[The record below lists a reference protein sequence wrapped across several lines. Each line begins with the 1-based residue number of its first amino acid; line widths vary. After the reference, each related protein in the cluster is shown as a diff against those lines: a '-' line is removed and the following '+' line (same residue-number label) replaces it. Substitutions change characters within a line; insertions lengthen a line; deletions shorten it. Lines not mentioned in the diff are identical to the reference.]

1 MILMLMTMENYYQSE
16 EYLGSLTMKVL
27 CKVCIRF
34 RVTGYKNQTKAVT
47 LTLITSILMRN
58 ALFRKIYK
66 EDLPPVEQEDHMN
79 DVENKDCDGA
89 NNDKDE
95 AADEQNN
102 SFASSGLLMVD
113 NNKRPTILC
122 TAGAAV
128 IPTPNNDDAPR
139 SASKNKKLAKSTP
152 PQSHSKMSTYFRI
165 INVYMC
171 EKNRNLVMRL
181 GQAPTMAV
189 LDARKMQHHA
199 VFLQL
204 VKQYLDDADED
215 ANTMAFS
222 DHEFWSYV
230 GVDSGICKNYDLLT
244 EQDFSDAISYI
255 NFHYQASFRKNKQ
268 SGNHGDFANFVGS
281 RNFLFYYHLW
291 LSECPHLLNF
301 AVPLLPSGAERQT
314 TKSSDSSS
322 SNKTRLLSKQQI

>member
-1 MILMLMTMENYYQSE
+1 MRMALLIVVAMQTHNAAGTSTTPSTFQVFLQHSRTMSSDLLPE
-16 EYLGSLTMKVL
+16 EVTVGNTCPDLNPLPEDFADSIQLPDDFDVDDDGKLPSIRGVPVGRLTMKVL
-27 CKVCIRF
+27 RKVCIRF

-47 LTLITSILMRN
+47 LTLIARILMRD
-58 ALFRKIYK
+58 ALFRKIYE

-152 PQSHSKMSTYFRI
+152 PK
-165 INVYMC
+165 
-171 EKNRNLVMRL
+171 
-181 GQAPTMAV
+181 
-189 LDARKMQHHA
+189 
-199 VFLQL
+199 
-204 VKQYLDDADED
+204 
-215 ANTMAFS
+215 
-222 DHEFWSYV
+222 
-230 GVDSGICKNYDLLT
+230 
-244 EQDFSDAISYI
+244 AI
-255 NFHYQASFRKNKQ
+255 QK
-268 SGNHGDFANFVGS
+268 
-281 RNFLFYYHLW
+281 
-291 LSECPHLLNF
+291 
-301 AVPLLPSGAERQT
+301 
-314 TKSSDSSS
+314 
-322 SNKTRLLSKQQI
+322 

>member
-1 MILMLMTMENYYQSE
+1 
-16 EYLGSLTMKVL
+16 MKVL

-34 RVTGYKNQTKAVT
+34 RVTGYRNQTKAVT
-47 LTLITSILMRN
+47 LTLITSILMQN

-152 PQSHSKMSTYFRI
+152 PPKPF
-165 INVYMC
+165 
-171 EKNRNLVMRL
+171 KNEHLF
-181 GQAPTMAV
+181 P
-189 LDARKMQHHA
+189 HHQCLH
-199 VFLQL
+199 V
-204 VKQYLDDADED
+204 
-215 ANTMAFS
+215 
-222 DHEFWSYV
+222 
-230 GVDSGICKNYDLLT
+230 
-244 EQDFSDAISYI
+244 
-255 NFHYQASFRKNKQ
+255 
-268 SGNHGDFANFVGS
+268 
-281 RNFLFYYHLW
+281 
-291 LSECPHLLNF
+291 
-301 AVPLLPSGAERQT
+301 
-314 TKSSDSSS
+314 
-322 SNKTRLLSKQQI
+322 